1 MDRSVPTPGE
11 AVQDFYRD
19 MPFNYYADPGQAA
32 DNLADNPI
40 AAYPDLD
47 ALLEEDAVRS
57 VLELGCG
64 AGWAANAMA
73 LHYQKQ
79 VTAVDFTAKA
89 LHRAREVAARVGTG
103 DRIAFVESDLFQ
115 FDTSQRFDLVASI
128 GVLHHTSDCR
138 AAFDHAAR
146 FVAPGGFLFV
156 GLYHL
161 YGRRPFLQLMREL
174 RDQEGET
181 AAFNRFRSI
190 AKAQEDETHLWS
202 WFRDQVLHPHE
213 TQHTLEEVLGWL
225 DALGFELQSTNLN
238 GYEEV
243 ADRAFLLQ
251 QEKTFEALSLR
262 RNREQGRY
270 FPGFFTVLAQRA
282 A

>member
-1 MDRSVPTPGE
+1 MTHSAPNARE
-11 AVQDFYRD
+11 AVQDFYRE
-19 MPFNYYADPGQAA
+19 MPFNYYADPEQAA
-32 DNLADNPI
+32 ANLADNPI

-47 ALLEEDAVRS
+47 ALLEEDEVRS

-73 LHYQKQ
+73 LHYGKQ

-89 LHRAREVAARVGTG
+89 LARAQDVAARVGTG
-103 DRIAFVESDLFQ
+103 ERVTFVESDLFQ
-115 FDTSQRFDLVASI
+115 FDTARRFDLVASI
-128 GVLHHTSDCR
+128 GVLHHTADCR

-161 YGRRPFLQLMREL
+161 YGRRPFLEL
-174 RDQEGET
+174 LRGLCEREGEA
-181 AAFNRFRSI
+181 AAFRRF
-190 AKAQEDETHLWS
+190 AAMAHAQEDETHLWS

-225 DALGFELQSTNLN
+225 DDHGFELQTTSLN
-238 GYEEV
+238 GYDDV
-243 ADRAFLLQ
+243 ADRAGLVEL
-251 QEKTFEALSLR
+251 EKTFEALSVR
-262 RNREQGRY
+262 RNVEEWRY
-270 FPGFFTVLAQRA
+270 FPGFFTVLAQRPE
-282 A
+282 